1 VQPTP
6 PTEEPRPWGDV
17 PTPYEAIGGEEG
29 VRAVVEAFY
38 DRIEAESPVLREML
52 PRDTSGS
59 RQKLFEF
66 LSGWL
71 GGPNLYWE
79 RRGHPRLRLR
89 HMPFT
94 IGTDEALEWAR
105 CMDLAIED
113 ADLPDAA
120 GSWMGGRLRE
130 VAIGLRNQPDPGVI
144 VPTVG

>member
-1 VQPTP
+1 
-6 PTEEPRPWGDV
+6 
-17 PTPYEAIGGEEG
+17 

-38 DRIEAESPVLREML
+38 DRIEAESPTLRDML

-79 RRGHPRLRLR
+79 RRGHPRLRMR
-89 HMPFT
+89 HMPFR
-94 IGTDEALEWAR
+94 IGTPEADEWAR
-105 CMDLAIED
+105 CMDLAID
-113 ADLPDAA
+113 DAA
-120 GSWMGGRLRE
+120 IADPAGPWMAVRLRE

-144 VPTVG
+144 VPTSS